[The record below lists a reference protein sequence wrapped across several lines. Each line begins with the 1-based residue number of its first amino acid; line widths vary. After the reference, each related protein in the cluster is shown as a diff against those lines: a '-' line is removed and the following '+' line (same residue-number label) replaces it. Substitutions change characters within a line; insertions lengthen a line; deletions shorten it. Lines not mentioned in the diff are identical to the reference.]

1 MRMKEG
7 KLRTLFLCLCLC
19 LICISST
26 AQTTQRSLLLVC
38 SDNATLESLSH
49 AEVRKLFLGVPI
61 TKNQIRL
68 KPLLNASD
76 SLVTEVF
83 LQQIVFMSKREY
95 ERQLLSRVF
104 RLGDQRPPEYED
116 IDILAKAMRDTQG
129 SVSYMWS
136 EQLEHQTGLKSLGV
150 LWTNSNN

>member
-1 MRMKEG
+1 
-7 KLRTLFLCLCLC
+7 
-19 LICISST
+19 LISAGATS
-26 AQTTQRSLLLVC
+26 QTTQRSLLLVC

-49 AEVRKLFLGVPI
+49 ADVRKLFLGVPI

-95 ERQLLSRVF
+95 QRQLLSRVF
-104 RLGDQRPPEYED
+104 RLGDQRPPEYENVD
-116 IDILAKAMRDTQG
+116 DLAKALLDTPG

-136 EQLEHQTGLKSLGV
+136 EQLEHRTGLKSLGV
-150 LWTNSNN
+150 LWTDSNN